1 MFVQNDPFGIF
12 EQSPPATDLFR
23 GLEKGGVLSANGIV
37 PGAQAFLAAA
47 IRQRFPNRT
56 IVFVA
61 EGLKAQ
67 EGIHQDLQYQGNTY
81 LSAFP
86 PCAINPIGPNQAL
99 EQGEKTRQAPRSR
112 APRGLS
118 DEHRKQID

>member
-23 GLEKGGVLSANGIV
+23 GLEKGGVLSLHQVA

-47 IRQRFPNRT
+47 IRKRFPNRT
-56 IVFVA
+56 LILIA

-67 EGIHQDLQYQGNTY
+67 EAIHQDLQTWLRLAAGAQQDRLKAEPPAHG
-81 LSAFP
+81 SADPLFYP
-86 PCAINPIGPNQAL
+86 AWDVYPHESKL
-99 EQGEKTRQAPRSR
+99 
-112 APRGLS
+112 
-118 DEHRKQID
+118 